1 MTVNLK
7 GENSTKTGEF
17 SNRAEDHSEPT
28 HIRQCNRQPMRNFP
42 SKFKEMPRVPDSHRG
57 REWALRTAAD
67 YTGVLLELARAQRG
81 FLFYRETD
89 ARRRP
94 LAERAHRAICSE
106 LRRAGT
112 IALVRDA
119 AGPRFLLPNDV
130 PPIEATGALLDFE
143 KALRR
148 HGVKQL
154 RLDPLLTETAVAGL
168 EHDANARAH
177 PSARRSLTRMQ
188 QLPRRAMR
196 LRNSRSWMFWNPA
209 SKNRRRA
216 LAAHS
221 SEFLDSWATSGRYRD
236 SARSSNAAP
245 SCDVRTGTQSTR
257 ARAFAA
263 LKNIA

>member
-81 FLFYRETD
+81 LLFYRETD

-196 LRNSRSWMFWNPA
+196 LRNSRSKKTRSA
-209 SKNRRRA
+209 RQRRTHQHTGSRRRPRA
-216 LAAHS
+216 PGCFGIQHPKIA
-221 SEFLDSWATSGRYRD
+221 D
-236 SARSSNAAP
+236 AR
-245 SCDVRTGTQSTR
+245 
-257 ARAFAA
+257 
-263 LKNIA
+263 